1 MAIFFFLLCCCCSV
15 YIVLT
20 SICRLFRPVCG
31 KPQII
36 KWKSLLVWFF
46 LCIIFNGIINVDGM
60 EPTLPLVE
68 SHFVYFINLW
78 MMVLFVKVH
87 YSHFDFT
94 WAGNFVAG
102 RSTCDTPTVPTWCR
116 LVARGGQIAEELSLF
131 LLFFSRFQH
140 SIGCVLCVHAISIIS
155 TPMPIKTHTPQSDG
169 QIKLARLNHIY
180 YSCSNWRKTQ
190 IPRLSFY
197 SIWYFMCTNLL
208 PEHRWN
214 DMNIALKWFITRFV

>member
-1 MAIFFFLLCCCCSV
+1 
-15 YIVLT
+15 
-20 SICRLFRPVCG
+20 
-31 KPQII
+31 
-36 KWKSLLVWFF
+36 
-46 LCIIFNGIINVDGM
+46 
-60 EPTLPLVE
+60 
-68 SHFVYFINLW
+68 

-87 YSHFDFT
+87 LQPLRFYLGWKLCCWPKHLRHSDQSRP
-94 WAGNFVAG
+94 GVV
-102 RSTCDTPTVPTWCR
+102 SR
-116 LVARGGQIAEELSLF
+116 LVADKLQKNFLFF

-208 PEHRWN
+208 PEHR
-214 DMNIALKWFITRFV
+214 

>member
-1 MAIFFFLLCCCCSV
+1 
-15 YIVLT
+15 
-20 SICRLFRPVCG
+20 
-31 KPQII
+31 
-36 KWKSLLVWFF
+36 
-46 LCIIFNGIINVDGM
+46 
-60 EPTLPLVE
+60 
-68 SHFVYFINLW
+68 

-102 RSTCDTPTVPTWCR
+102 QSTCDTPTSPDLVSSRGSWRTNCR
-116 LVARGGQIAEELSLF
+116 RTFSFL

-197 SIWYFMCTNLL
+197 SIWYFMCTDLL
-208 PEHRWN
+208 PEYR
-214 DMNIALKWFITRFV
+214 